1 VLFITVNGET
11 EEMPE
16 GLVSDCVDHSSMQM
30 RSSKISTTKN
40 MHLIFFAGEFFE
52 APIAF
57 IKAIVSVS
65 SSIMRSD
72 NLHG

>member
-1 VLFITVNGET
+1 
-11 EEMPE
+11 
-16 GLVSDCVDHSSMQM
+16 M